1 MGQAA
6 LVNRLKTNDR
16 ETAMTED
23 VRKSE
28 VDESVPLA
36 VSAKGFCK
44 RYGKTVAVDAIDI
57 NIRKGEIY
65 GLIGPDGA
73 GKSSFMKAV
82 AGVLS
87 FEAGTLQ
94 VFDTM
99 VDSEASAEKVKQ
111 RIGFMPQGLGLNMY
125 PDLSVE
131 ENIDFF
137 ARLRLVS
144 EEDLALRKDRLLTM
158 TRLEEFRDRPMK
170 NLSGGM
176 KQKLGLVCTLIH
188 EPELVI
194 LDEPTTGVDP
204 VSRRDFWSI
213 LAKLLRE
220 QGITALVSTAYMDEA
235 TRFQRA
241 ALMYQGKVLAEGEPD
256 VIGNLAQGTMI
267 TLDVESQ
274 SEVLLVLGQQFE
286 QIEAV
291 GSRLRIWVDDADASI
306 AEQRVRDALSSF
318 TIHQLECDTPGLE
331 DVFVA
336 KLRQE
341 GDVVA
346 DLPVFE
352 PTTDTSD
359 GVAIEAHE
367 LSKRF
372 DDFTAVD
379 KISFTVPKGEIFGL
393 LGANGAGKT
402 TAIKMLTG
410 IQLPTSGEGQVA
422 GANMSTAAQLIKQ
435 RIGYMSQA
443 FSLYLDLSVSEN
455 INLFAGVYGLDPKT
469 RRERGAWI
477 IELAGLQGHE
487 KELAGSLPMGLRQRL
502 ALGCALVHKPQIL
515 FLDEPTSGVD
525 PLGRRR
531 FWEILFNLAR
541 VQKVTILV
549 TTHYMSEAEHCD
561 HLALMYAGRVVADD
575 TPDNMKRAVTAEA
588 GGLLEVAVD
597 NPIVAVGVLE
607 EAEYKG
613 AALFG
618 RKVHVWAADDEDSR
632 GRIESLLTD
641 AGIQMLGIKARSL
654 SMEDV
659 FVYRVLQQEQASER
673 NAA

>member
-1 MGQAA
+1 M
-6 LVNRLKTNDR
+6 
-16 ETAMTED
+16 
-23 VRKSE
+23 S
-28 VDESVPLA
+28 
-36 VSAKGFCK
+36 
-44 RYGKTVAVDAIDI
+44 GK
-57 NIRKGEIY
+57 
-65 GLIGPDGA
+65 L
-73 GKSSFMKAV
+73 
-82 AGVLS
+82 
-87 FEAGTLQ
+87 
-94 VFDTM
+94 
-99 VDSEASAEKVKQ
+99 
-111 RIGFMPQGLGLNMY
+111 
-125 PDLSVE
+125 
-131 ENIDFF
+131 
-137 ARLRLVS
+137 
-144 EEDLALRKDRLLTM
+144 
-158 TRLEEFRDRPMK
+158 
-170 NLSGGM
+170 
-176 KQKLGLVCTLIH
+176 
-188 EPELVI
+188 
-194 LDEPTTGVDP
+194 P
-204 VSRRDFWSI
+204 VQLHHS
-213 LAKLLRE
+213 
-220 QGITALVSTAYMDEA
+220 
-235 TRFQRA
+235 
-241 ALMYQGKVLAEGEPD
+241 
-256 VIGNLAQGTMI
+256 
-267 TLDVESQ
+267 
-274 SEVLLVLGQQFE
+274 
-286 QIEAV
+286 
-291 GSRLRIWVDDADASI
+291 
-306 AEQRVRDALSSF
+306 
-318 TIHQLECDTPGLE
+318 QLECDTPGLE

-341 GDVVA
+341 GDVVT

-352 PTTDTSD
+352 PTTDTSE
-359 GVAIEAHE
+359 GVAIEARE
-367 LSKRF
+367 LSKCF
-372 DDFTAVD
+372 NDFTAVD

-588 GGLLEVAVD
+588 GGLLEVSVD
-597 NPIVAVGVLE
+597 NPNVA
-607 EAEYKG
+607 AW
-613 AALFG
+613 
-618 RKVHVWAADDEDSR
+618 R
-632 GRIESLLTD
+632 T
-641 AGIQMLGIKARSL
+641 
-654 SMEDV
+654 
-659 FVYRVLQQEQASER
+659 
-673 NAA
+673 